1 MKLILPLVL
10 AFSVSV
16 GQAAFAKSNVL
27 VCSSSSINLVADL
40 NNGKTQFFNAKG
52 LKLASDSVFNLST
65 YATKL
70 KNGAALTYVVNFTKF
85 GLLKATIQNA
95 TSQGYGELNHD
106 GQFFDSETEEE
117 VVSLQC
123 LLK

>member
-1 MKLILPLVL
+1 MKMILPLVL

-16 GQAAFAKSNVL
+16 GQTAFAKSNVL

-52 LKLASDSVFNLST
+52 SKLASDSVFNLSS
-65 YATKL
+65 YATKSR
-70 KNGAALTYVVNFTKF
+70 NGSALTYVVNFTKF
-85 GLLKATIQNA
+85 GLLKATIQDSSA
-95 TSQGYGELNHD
+95 QGYGELDHD
-106 GQFFDSETEEE
+106 GQFFASETEDE

-123 LLK
+123 SLK